1 MAGLCGNRS
10 AKLPWSSQTKT
21 SCWVLNCFACILI
34 GQKSLQCIWA
44 GARVCVWLCERARL
58 YCICIC
64 TVCACGCVCVCGAGT
79 VSYYSCNDLQ
89 RFGGYLFLLVNCEA
103 DSIEGLGQFKWA
115 FSQITSVI
123 ACIQVPG
130 CSHQDRAW
138 EALKFSREGQIWP
151 QL

>member
-34 GQKSLQCIWA
+34 GQKSLQCIWVCA
-44 GARVCVWLCERARL
+44 GICVWLHECVRL
-58 YCICIC
+58 HCICIC
-64 TVCACGCVCVCGAGT
+64 TVCARVYVLCVRVCWAGL
-79 VSYYSCNDLQ
+79 VGYYRCNGLQ

-103 DSIEGLGQFKWA
+103 DSIEGLGQFEWA

-123 ACIQVPG
+123 VCIQVPG

-138 EALKFSREGQIWP
+138 EALKFSREG
-151 QL
+151 

>member
-1 MAGLCGNRS
+1 MCDFVS
-10 AKLPWSSQTKT
+10 
-21 SCWVLNCFACILI
+21 V
-34 GQKSLQCIWA
+34 
-44 GARVCVWLCERARL
+44 RVC
-58 YCICIC
+58 
-64 TVCACGCVCVCGAGT
+64 TVSVYVQYVRVVVCVCVCGAGT

-138 EALKFSREGQIWP
+138 EALKFSREGQI
-151 QL
+151 